1 MNGIKY
7 LLAIGLIIGSFFLG
21 AFMSTN
27 NDNENSN
34 EEKIDKTE
42 EENQGKR
49 TISPVTVISNAEEAT
64 IDLFEK
70 CAPSVAFINTTTVK
84 KDYWSMNVHEIPR
97 GSGSGFIW
105 DEEGHIVTNY
115 HVIKGADRATI
126 TLSDQSTWQAE
137 LIGTEPRKD
146 LAVLKIDAPK
156 EKLHAIKLGDSEKLK
171 VGQSVFAIG
180 NPFGLDQTLTTGI
193 ISALGR
199 EIESVGGIPIR
210 DVIQTDAAINPGNS
224 GGPLLDASG
233 RLIGVNTAIYSPSGA
248 YAGIGFSIPA
258 RVVNWIV
265 PDLIK
270 YGKVIRPSL
279 GIELARQQLTARAGI
294 EGALI
299 LEVVEGSPA
308 ESIGLKPTRRNNRG
322 EIELGDIITKV
333 NDMPIASNT
342 DLILTL
348 EKFKA
353 GDTVQ
358 LLILRGDA
366 EISKEVSLVAGQ

>member
-1 MNGIKY
+1 
-7 LLAIGLIIGSFFLG
+7 
-21 AFMSTN
+21 
-27 NDNENSN
+27 
-34 EEKIDKTE
+34 
-42 EENQGKR
+42 
-49 TISPVTVISNAEEAT
+49 
-64 IDLFEK
+64 
-70 CAPSVAFINTTTVK
+70 
-84 KDYWSMNVHEIPR
+84 MNVQEIPK
-97 GSGSGFIW
+97 GNGSGFIW
-105 DEEGHIVTNY
+105 DDEGHIVTNF
-115 HVIKGADRATI
+115 HVIQGADRATI

-156 EKLHAIKLGDSEKLK
+156 EKLHAIRIGDSEKLK

-248 YAGIGFSIPA
+248 YAGIGFSIPVG
-258 RVVNWIV
+258 VVNWIV

-299 LEVVEGSPA
+299 LEIVEGSPA
-308 ESIGLKPTRRNNRG
+308 ETVGLKPTRRNRRG

-333 NDMPIASNT
+333 NDNAITSNT

-353 GDTVQ
+353 GDKVELQ
-358 LLILRGDA
+358 ILRDD
-366 EISKEVSLVAGQ
+366 KEMSMNVELGAGQ

>member
-1 MNGIKY
+1 MNGMKY
-7 LLAIGLIIGSFFLG
+7 LLLLGVVIG
-21 AFMSTN
+21 AFLLGGLMS
-27 NDNENSN
+27 SN
-34 EEKIDKTE
+34 KDLASSSPAVKE
-42 EENQGKR
+42 EENNNKR
-49 TISPVTVISNAEEAT
+49 DVAPVTIISNTEGAT
-64 IDLFEK
+64 IELFEK
-70 CAPSVAFINTTTVK
+70 CAPSVAFINTTTVQK
-84 KDYWSMNVHEIPR
+84 NRWSMNVQEIPK
-97 GSGSGFIW
+97 GNGSGFIW
-105 DEEGHIVTNY
+105 DDQGHIVTNF
-115 HVIKGADRATI
+115 HVIQGADRATV

-137 LIGTEPRKD
+137 LVGSEPRKD

-156 EKLHAIKLGDSEKLK
+156 EMLNAIKIGDSEKLK

-248 YAGIGFSIPA
+248 YAGIGFSIPVG
-258 RVVNWIV
+258 VVNWIV

-279 GIELARQQLTARAGI
+279 GIELARQQLTERAGI

-299 LEVVEGSPA
+299 LEVVPGSPA
-308 ESIGLKPTRRNNRG
+308 EKAGLKSTRRNRRG

-333 NDMPIASNT
+333 DNKVIESNT

-348 EKFKA
+348 EKYKA
-353 GDTVQ
+353 GDEVQ
-358 LLILRGDA
+358 LEILRENKTTELSVQLGSA
-366 EISKEVSLVAGQ
+366 Q